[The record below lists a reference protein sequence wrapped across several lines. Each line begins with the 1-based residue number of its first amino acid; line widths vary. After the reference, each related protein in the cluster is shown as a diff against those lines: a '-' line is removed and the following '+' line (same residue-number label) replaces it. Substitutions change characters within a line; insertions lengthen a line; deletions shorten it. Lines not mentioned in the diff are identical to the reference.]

1 MAISRNPTM
10 WGVIGIEILF
20 WLIGEAIIC
29 LFFSD
34 KLFMS
39 VGYSAGILTC
49 IGLII
54 SMMSSL
60 ENAVQYDKKRAI
72 FKMRISASLRVV
84 GVLIVAAAL
93 YYFQIANILAYVA
106 ALWTLK
112 VAVYL
117 QPITYKLLT
126 KNTIKEGR

>member
-1 MAISRNPTM
+1 MTISRNPTM
-10 WGVIGIEILF
+10 WGIIGIEMLF
-20 WLIGEAIIC
+20 WLIGEAVIC
-29 LFFSD
+29 LFMPN
-34 KLFMS
+34 KLFVS

-60 ENAVQYDKKRAI
+60 ENAVQCDRKGATL
-72 FKMRISASLRVV
+72 KMRISASLRVV
-84 GVLIVAAAL
+84 GVLIVAAVL
-93 YYFQIANILAYVA
+93 YYCRIANILAYVV

-117 QPITYKLLT
+117 QPITYKLVT

>member
-10 WGVIGIEILF
+10 WGIIGIEMLL
-20 WLIGEAIIC
+20 WLIGEAVIC
-29 LFFSD
+29 LFIPNKVFV
-34 KLFMS
+34 S
-39 VGYSAGILTC
+39 VGYSAGVLTC

-60 ENAVQYDKKRAI
+60 ENAVQCDRKRAT

-84 GVLIVAAAL
+84 GILIVAAVL
-93 YYFQIANILAYVA
+93 DYFQIANILAYVV

-117 QPITYKLLT
+117 QPITYKLVT

>member
-1 MAISRNPTM
+1 M
-10 WGVIGIEILF
+10 
-20 WLIGEAIIC
+20 
-29 LFFSD
+29 
-34 KLFMS
+34 
-39 VGYSAGILTC
+39 
-49 IGLII
+49 
-54 SMMSSL
+54 
-60 ENAVQYDKKRAI
+60 
-72 FKMRISASLRVV
+72 V